1 MFTLSAQVLFTVISS
16 KSLFSY
22 RPIRQHFIPTLDQ
35 LKFEIEDGYTP
46 EGARVRYDYDERLFP
61 DFSWRGYA
69 ILTPYQVQFLFPV
82 LYLLGKKAA
91 SESKNEKLL
100 LHHWFNFSNLKVL

>member
-1 MFTLSAQVLFTVISS
+1 MLTAWHVHGGEMNELVINLALHMKSIIDHVL
-16 KSLFSY
+16 LFSFCC

-46 EGARVRYDYDERLFP
+46 EGARVRYGYDERLFP

-69 ILTPYQVQFLFPV
+69 ILIPYQV
-82 LYLLGKKAA
+82 
-91 SESKNEKLL
+91 
-100 LHHWFNFSNLKVL
+100 